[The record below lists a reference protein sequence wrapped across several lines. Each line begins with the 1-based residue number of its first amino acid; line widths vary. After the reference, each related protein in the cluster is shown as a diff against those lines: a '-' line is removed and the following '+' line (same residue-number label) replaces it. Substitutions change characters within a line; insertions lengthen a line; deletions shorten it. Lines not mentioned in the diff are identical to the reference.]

1 MAVNDSDWREER
13 QRLDLVL
20 SQIRERLAKLRA
32 EFRDVQADVMH
43 ARRHFWDD
51 ITIKA
56 DIMDTILDVNQQA
69 MALSEGE
76 RRYHQGIRTIRD
88 LGRLES
94 FPYFGRVDFVE
105 EGLKGAERI
114 YLGVASLRSSID
126 QDFLVYDWRAPIAS
140 LYYDHGPGPAD
151 YTAPMGEIRGELLLK
166 RQYVI
171 ADGQIRLM
179 FDTGV
184 TIGDDLLMQ
193 ALGRHSSAEMRSI
206 VATIQTEQNRIIR
219 DDTSRLLIVQ
229 GVAGSGKTS
238 AALQRVAYLLY
249 RHRDTLQADQMVL
262 FSPNPLFNSYVS
274 TVLPELGEQNMQQ
287 TTFQEYIDHRLGR
300 RFRVEDPFDQ
310 LEYVLTAAGS
320 AGYAARLSGIRY
332 KSSSAYLKVIARY
345 ARLLEE
351 TGVAFRP
358 LRFSGREIVSVEA
371 MAERFHSFGS
381 GARLATRVS
390 LLRDWLRDEVGS
402 FAQRA
407 VQEDWVDEEINFL
420 GADAYAQADVELR
433 RRESSGRDFDHLAA
447 EREMLGNKVVRGR
460 LKSLR
465 TWIQRMQFVDV
476 AELYAGLFRDPHLL
490 ARLSDDGSPPEFWPE
505 ICRETV
511 AKLGRSILAQED
523 ATPYLYLMELVRG
536 SYVNMNVR
544 HVIVDEAQDYT
555 PFQFEFLKR
564 LFPQSRM
571 TVLGDLNQAVFAHS
585 STLEDL
591 EDLRTLYAAD
601 ETEVIRLMRSYRPTR
616 EIVEFTRSLLP
627 HGEQIVPF
635 DRPGE
640 RPWLMTVQ
648 DRSALV
654 TQIAQDIAALR
665 ADGHDTIA
673 VICKTAAES
682 GRAHEALR
690 RHMPVELIT
699 KRTATFAKGT
709 LVIPAYLAKGVEF
722 DAVLIY
728 DASETNYRGDAERK
742 LLYTACTRA
751 MHRLHIFSC
760 GAPSPLLRAA
770 DPGTYAEAVPGAG

>member
-1 MAVNDSDWREER
+1 MNDSDWGDER
-13 QRLDLVL
+13 QRLHLVL
-20 SQIRERLAKLRA
+20 SQIRDRLSKLRE

-51 ITIKA
+51 ITLKA

-76 RRYHQGIRTIRD
+76 RRYRQGIRTIRD

-94 FPYFGRVDFVE
+94 SPYFGRVDFIE
-105 EGLKGAERI
+105 DGLAGAERI
-114 YLGVASLRSSID
+114 YIGIASLHSSVD

-140 LYYDHGPGPAD
+140 LYYDHGPGPAS
-151 YTAPMGEIRGELLLK
+151 YTAPMGEIRGDLLLK

-249 RHRDTLQADQMVL
+249 RHRGTLQAEQMVL

-300 RFRVEDPFDQ
+300 EFRVEDPFDQ
-310 LEYVLTAAGS
+310 IEYVLTAAGS
-320 AGYAARLSGIRY
+320 PGYAARLSGIRY
-332 KSSSAYLKVIARY
+332 KSSSAYLKVISRY
-345 ARLLEE
+345 ARQLEE
-351 TGVAFRP
+351 TGVTFRP
-358 LRFSGREIVSVEA
+358 LTFAGRELVSVEA
-371 MAERFHSFGS
+371 MAERFHSFGT
-381 GARLATRVS
+381 GARLATRVG

-402 FAQRA
+402 FAQKA
-407 VQEDWVDEEINFL
+407 VHEDWVDEEINYL
-420 GADAYAQADVELR
+420 GNDAYAQADLELG
-433 RRESSGRDFDHLAA
+433 RRESSARDFDHLSAQ
-447 EREMLGNKVVRGR
+447 REMLGSQVVRRR

-476 AELYAGLFRDPHLL
+476 AALYAGLFRDPHLL
-490 ARLSDDGSPPEFWPE
+490 AGLSGDGAPPEFWPE

-511 AKLGRSILAQED
+511 ANLRRSMLPQED
-523 ATPYLYLMELVRG
+523 ATPYLYMLELVRG

-555 PFQFEFLKR
+555 PFQFEFLRR

-591 EDLRTLYAAD
+591 EDLRTLYGTD

-627 HGEQIVPF
+627 DGGQIVPF
-635 DRPGE
+635 DRSGE
-640 RPWLMTVQ
+640 RPRLIMVH
-648 DRSALV
+648 DRTALV
-654 TQIAQDIAALR
+654 NHIAQDIAALR
-665 ADGHDTIA
+665 ADGHGTIA
-673 VICKTAAES
+673 VICKTAMES
-682 GRAHEALR
+682 DKAHEALR

-699 KRTATFAKGT
+699 KRSATFGKGT

-728 DASETNYRGDAERK
+728 DASERNYRGDAERK

-751 MHRLHIFSC
+751 MHHLDIFSL
-760 GAPSPLLRAA
+760 GPPSPLVRAA
-770 DPGTYAEAVPGAG
+770 DPGTYTEVRPGAN